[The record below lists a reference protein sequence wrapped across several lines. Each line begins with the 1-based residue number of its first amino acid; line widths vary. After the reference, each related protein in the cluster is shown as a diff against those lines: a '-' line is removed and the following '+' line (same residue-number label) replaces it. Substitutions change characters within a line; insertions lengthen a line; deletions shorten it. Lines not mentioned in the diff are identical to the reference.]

1 MLNEMTSTILG
12 KPRKIIHPGKYLC
25 AMGAA
30 MIAKK
35 EAKQGRETGLNFKLV
50 MKEIMSKD
58 VVIEESVMD
67 KVNAELHI
75 SRGGLKEAIHKTMRR
90 CYPNPKDFK

>member
-1 MLNEMTSTILG
+1 
-12 KPRKIIHPGKYLC
+12 
-25 AMGAA
+25 MGAS

-75 SRGGLKEAIHKTMRR
+75 SRGGLKEAIHETMRR